1 MQLTFGDVIEAV
13 GAPPNRPVD
22 IAQVFTGVSTDTR
35 SLKAGELFVALSNER
50 VDGHDFLAQ
59 AAAQGAAAAVVA
71 RAVEGVALPLIRV
84 SDTETAYG
92 QIARSWRNQFS
103 GPVIA
108 ITGSVGKTT
117 TKEMTAAALSPLGP
131 IVRTEKS
138 QNNETGV
145 PKTLLNITPHTGV
158 AVVEM
163 GMRGSGQIAALC
175 EIALPLCGAITA
187 VAENHV
193 ELLGSVE
200 AIADAKGE
208 LFEALPAGGAAI
220 LNVAEPY
227 FLRLRNRTQARLV
240 TVGVERDA
248 DFVAASIESTPDGW
262 RLDVNSYPLLVRSAS
277 RHDIS
282 NALIALALAVEAG
295 VPLADAAN
303 ALSDTYQP
311 PAMRMQV
318 ERAPGWSGVVL
329 NDAYNAAPASVRSA
343 LETLRGF
350 PGGRKVAF
358 LGDMKELGDLAI
370 PSHRALGDTL
380 ALGGVDALYTVGALA
395 AEIPGAK
402 GRFASSEEAARF
414 VAVTYRPQPDD
425 VVLVKGSRAMAMER
439 VVEALLAKDG
449 GAPAHG

>member
-1 MQLTFGDVIEAV
+1 MQLTFADVSEAV
-13 GAPPNRPVD
+13 GAHPDRPVD
-22 IAQVFTGVSTDTR
+22 SALALAGVSTDTR
-35 SLKAGELFVALSNER
+35 SLKAGEIFVALKNER
-50 VDGHDFLAQ
+50 MDGHDFLAQ
-59 AAAQGAAAAVVA
+59 ALAQGAAGAVVA
-71 RAVEGVALPLIRV
+71 RAVPGAALPQIV
-84 SDTETAYG
+84 VADTEIAYG
-92 QIARSWRNQFS
+92 QIARSWRRQFA
-103 GPVIA
+103 GPVIG

-138 QNNETGV
+138 G
-145 PKTLLNITPHTGV
+145 
-158 AVVEM
+158 
-163 GMRGSGQIAALC
+163 RGQIASLC
-175 EIALPLCGAITA
+175 EIALPVLGAITA
-187 VAENHV
+187 IAENHI

-208 LFEALPAGGAAI
+208 LFESLPAGGAAV

-248 DFVAASIESTPDGW
+248 DFVAAGILSTPDGW
-262 RLDVNSYPLLVRSAS
+262 RLEVNGAPVLVRSAS
-277 RHDIS
+277 RHDIA
-282 NALIALALAVEAG
+282 NALLAIALAVEAG
-295 VPLADAAN
+295 VSLADATT

-318 ERAPGWSGVVL
+318 ERASGWSGVVL

-350 PGGRKVAF
+350 PGRRKVAF

-370 PSHRALGDTL
+370 DAHRALGDTL
-380 ALGGVDALYTVGALA
+380 AIGGIDAVYTVGSLA

-414 VAVTYRPQPDD
+414 VAATYRPMPDD